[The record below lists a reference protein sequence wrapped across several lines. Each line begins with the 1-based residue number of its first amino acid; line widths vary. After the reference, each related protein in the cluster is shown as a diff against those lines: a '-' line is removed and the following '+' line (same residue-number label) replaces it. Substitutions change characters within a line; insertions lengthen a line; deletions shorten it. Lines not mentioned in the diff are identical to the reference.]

1 MQELPK
7 RKANRL
13 ADYDYSS
20 NGAYFITICTLDMKC
35 ILSDIVGADD
45 LGSPY
50 KIHLTKYGVIAE
62 QNIVRMNGIYNDIT
76 VTDYVI
82 MPNHIHML
90 LTVCKSNA
98 IDSGAPRS
106 SPPTNTL
113 SKFVTAFKKFTEK
126 EIGKRIWQRS
136 YHDHI
141 IRNDEDLCLH
151 IQYIEE
157 NPKKWLMGK
166 DKYYI

>member
-1 MQELPK
+1 MKELPK

-20 NGAYFITICTLDMKC
+20 DGAYFITICTLDMQC
-35 ILSDIVGADD
+35 ILSEIVGADD
-45 LGSPY
+45 LGSPLV
-50 KIHLTKYGVIAE
+50 HLTKYGAVSE
-62 QNIVRMNGIYNDIT
+62 QNIIRMNSIYDDIT
-76 VTDYVI
+76 VVNYVI

-90 LTVCKSNA
+90 LVIDNSSVP
-98 IDSGAPRS
+98 DSGAPRS

-126 EIGKRIWQRS
+126 EIGERIWQRS

-141 IRNDEDLCLH
+141 IRSDEDLCMH
-151 IQYIEE
+151 IQYIDE

-166 DKYYI
+166 DEYYA

>member
-1 MQELPK
+1 M
-7 RKANRL
+7 NSI
-13 ADYDYSS
+13 YD
-20 NGAYFITICTLDMKC
+20 
-35 ILSDIVGADD
+35 
-45 LGSPY
+45 
-50 KIHLTKYGVIAE
+50 
-62 QNIVRMNGIYNDIT
+62 DIT
-76 VTDYVI
+76 VVNYVI

-90 LTVCKSNA
+90 LVIDNSSVP
-98 IDSGAPRS
+98 DSGAPRS